1 MATAI
6 IGALKHLPKASILPT
21 LPETGRP
28 NRIYFIPNGDPTED
42 NRYNEYLWVKDETY
56 PDGHWELVGPT
67 TIDLT
72 DYATKEEVSDL
83 EDSIGEQ
90 IKKYLPLSGGTMD
103 KGSNISFPSDSG
115 STVYNGSGIS
125 VGGKAST
132 DILHAAGGTTKI
144 KTLNGESI
152 LGEGNIVIDPS
163 SVPVSDPKNLLAY
176 GVEWDSTNSSPV
188 LTRIGNMSLHKSLPI
203 QSALRGCVC
212 QGKRIMYYLDPNDW
226 SKKADGTDSRLD
238 GYDGTVQVE
247 VPEFYLWSE
256 TEGTKSRVYV
266 STQKVVPYAIR
277 IPHMLVDAYRSTV
290 LNKVPED
297 MGYLSTLQVNSAISV
312 VNTSSYCRGGNNSS
326 SSDTYLES
334 DKFRT
339 NLGKPR
345 TNTSRANFRT
355 YAKNAGK
362 ILLTYEYYK
371 AIFYWLYVIE
381 YANFNSQANYVEDLT
396 EDGYRQGGLGDG
408 VTTWSDTAWNTYN
421 GRCPITPC
429 GYCNEFGN
437 FTGIKDLV
445 IPASDGISTVTFKV
459 PRWRG
464 FDNVFGD
471 IWTNLDGILID
482 TPVGAS
488 ESTPNYVYI
497 INDPDKFTDT
507 LSDAPTNVDRVV
519 VSGHTGGYIT
529 KWASGEY
536 ADIIP
541 VSVGGS
547 ATTYVCDH
555 YWVDYDN
562 TQSTLLVGGGAYG
575 GSQAGLAAFYS
586 SSGSGYVSASVGF
599 RCLTLIS

>member
-6 IGALKHLPKASILPT
+6 IGTLKHLPKASILPT

-28 NRIYFIPNGDPTED
+28 NRIYFIPNEDPTED

-83 EDSIGEQ
+83 KDSIGEQ

-103 KGSNISFPSDSG
+103 KGSNISFPLDSG

-144 KTLNGESI
+144 KTLNGESM

-163 SVPVSDPKNLLAY
+163 SVPVSLSWYNRTSSQQDATINLTIGDTTVNLFPNIFKLFKAGKVSTSESLSIELTANPGVSGVPQVPTSLCQWSIPLADSNTAGIISSEDKAKLDNLSDPKNLLAY

-290 LNKVPED
+290 LNEVPED

-362 ILLTYEYYK
+362 MLLTYEYYK
-371 AIFYWLYVIE
+371 YFANLYLTGFDHWCKEELKCRYYYRYADDIVILGESKAHLRNVLVAIKLYLKHVLKLGVKG
-381 YANFNSQANYVEDLT
+381 NYQIFPVESRGIDFV
-396 EDGYRQGGLGDG
+396 GYVFRHDYIR
-408 VTTWSDTAWNTYN
+408 V
-421 GRCPITPC
+421 RK
-429 GYCNEFGN
+429 
-437 FTGIKDLV
+437 GIKNSCRKR
-445 IPASDGISTVTFKV
+445 IRHS
-459 PRWRG
+459 
-464 FDNVFGD
+464 N
-471 IWTNLDGILID
+471 NLAGILPSYFGWFQHCNAVNLKRTILD
-482 TPVGAS
+482 EVRKI
-488 ESTPNYVYI
+488 EN
-497 INDPDKFTDT
+497 K
-507 LSDAPTNVDRVV
+507 
-519 VSGHTGGYIT
+519 
-529 KWASGEY
+529 
-536 ADIIP
+536 
-541 VSVGGS
+541 
-547 ATTYVCDH
+547 
-555 YWVDYDN
+555 
-562 TQSTLLVGGGAYG
+562 
-575 GSQAGLAAFYS
+575 
-586 SSGSGYVSASVGF
+586 
-599 RCLTLIS
+599 